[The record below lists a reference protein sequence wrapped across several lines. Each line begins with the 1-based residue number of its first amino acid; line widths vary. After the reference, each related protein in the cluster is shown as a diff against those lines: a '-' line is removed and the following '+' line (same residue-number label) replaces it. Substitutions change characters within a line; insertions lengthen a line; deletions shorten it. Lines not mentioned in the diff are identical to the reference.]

1 MDSNLPAANRCMSSV
16 EVRMG
21 DKPYTVATFIGR
33 VVGVCRLP
41 DGWIGLTY
49 DDAVAIYNRRRKEHE
64 AEHGECELHHAR
76 LDALR
81 RIGSAGDL
89 MPAFDSVRSGG
100 SDV

>member
-1 MDSNLPAANRCMSSV
+1 
-16 EVRMG
+16 MG
-21 DKPYTVATFIGR
+21 DKSYTIAIVMGR

-41 DGWIGLTY
+41 DGWVGMTY
-49 DDAVAIYNRRRKEHE
+49 DDAVALYDRRRKEQE
-64 AEHGECELHHAR
+64 AERRECELHHAR

-89 MPAFDSVRSGG
+89 MPALDGVRSGG

>member
-1 MDSNLPAANRCMSSV
+1 MRLLV
-16 EVRMG
+16 HVGGG
-21 DKPYTVATFIGR
+21 DWGCFVSDKSYTVATVMGR
-33 VVGVCRLP
+33 VVGVYCLP
-41 DGWIGLTY
+41 DGEIGMTY
-49 DDAVAIYNRRRKEHE
+49 DDAVALYDRRRKEQE
-64 AEHGECELHHAR
+64 AERRECELHHAR